1 MNTIEMNDDYRYDV
15 DLSKANVKVNEKN
28 LFSSKEKSSVDALNK
43 VLSTTIELKSC
54 DNAKYNLFIEYNCTK
69 RDNVTYPSGIAS
81 TEADIWRVN
90 VGELVFEFPTHFLK
104 FIYNNRE
111 RLGIKESPIKNK
123 TDLDVMGMLLP
134 VGDIL
139 PLYAEYKNSQEY
151 LRKRLKDLSIKK

>member
-1 MNTIEMNDDYRYDV
+1 M
-15 DLSKANVKVNEKN
+15 
-28 LFSSKEKSSVDALNK
+28 
-43 VLSTTIELKSC
+43 
-54 DNAKYNLFIEYNCTK
+54 FIEYNCTK

-104 FIYNNRE
+104 YIYKNRVS
-111 RLGIKESPIKNK
+111 LGIKESPIKNK

-139 PLYAEYKNSQEY
+139 PLYSQYKNSPDF
-151 LRKRLKDLSIKK
+151 LRKRLKELQMNK